1 MTEAELD
8 SGCQHHWM
16 IDRPN
21 GPTSRGT
28 CTLCGRTSEF
38 MNSIQGSGWD
48 RESPQAKRARQAR
61 RQQQL
66 QQQRARRQI

>member
-1 MTEAELD
+1 MIERELD
-8 SGCQHHWM
+8 SDCRHHWM

-28 CTLCGRTSEF
+28 CTLCGETSEF
-38 MNSIQGSGWD
+38 MNSIPGSGWD

-61 RQQQL
+61 RQEQL
-66 QQQRARRQI
+66 QRARRRP